1 MDPVHGN
8 SALERYL
15 ARDDNE
21 RIAPYGRSI
30 VLSHGRRTAWSAVL
44 LHGLSASPKQFEA
57 IASALFERGYNV
69 FIPRLPRH
77 GYHDRS
83 SVSLG
88 AMRAEHL
95 RAAASDA
102 VAAGRELGERVLVV
116 GFSLGGLLTAHLV
129 QRDRIDRAVAIAP
142 FLGFALL
149 PNRWRNAFM
158 RFTLRVPNYFGWWD
172 PVRREKTYPEHGYPR
187 WSSHALAHAMVIAN
201 DLFNDAQ
208 REAPKTTRV
217 TLVANAREAAV
228 NNRAIEALAQA
239 WRAHA
244 GVTVK
249 VERLTSLPYSHD
261 IIEPLRPDGI
271 AKRVLPEL
279 LRIIAPEAQ

>member
-1 MDPVHGN
+1 MDPAGGD

-21 RIAPYGRSI
+21 RIAPYGRSV
-30 VLSHGRRTAWSAVL
+30 VLSHGRRTPWSAVL
-44 LHGLSASPKQFEA
+44 FHGLSASPKQFDA
-57 IASALFERGYNV
+57 IAAALFERGYNV
-69 FIPRLPRH
+69 FTPRLPRH
-77 GYHDRS
+77 GYLDRS
-83 SVSLG
+83 SASLG

-102 VAAGRELGERVLVV
+102 VSAGRELGERVLVV

-129 QRDRIDRAVAIAP
+129 QRDRVDRAVAIAP

-149 PNRWRNAFM
+149 PNRWRAAFM
-158 RFTLRVPNYFGWWD
+158 RLALRVPNYLGWWD
-172 PVRREKTYPEHGYPR
+172 PLRRDKTYPEHGYPR
-187 WSSHALAHAMVIAN
+187 WSSHALAHAMVIAT
-201 DLFNDAQ
+201 DLFTDAQ
-208 REAPKTTRV
+208 REAPMSRSV

-228 NNRAIEALAQA
+228 NNRAIEALAKA
-239 WRAHA
+239 WRAHP
-244 GVTVK
+244 GVTVE
-249 VERLTSLPYSHD
+249 VERLQSLPYSHD

-279 LRIIAPEAQ
+279 LRIIAPEAR